1 MNGARRTLYMPN
13 RKLPAYLVHLF
24 TSSGILAGFMALLS
38 IQDKEWQTA
47 TAWLF
52 LCQVIDGIDGTF
64 ARHFKVEAVLPEM
77 DGKTIDQ
84 VIDFVTYAFLP
95 AYFFY
100 HSGLVPE
107 TWQLPCAFAM
117 LLSAAMYYGKKGMV
131 SESMHF
137 IGFPVMWN
145 VVVFYLF
152 FVFDFPAEINAAFIF
167 LFAILHFIPWAYPY
181 PTRALEYRFLTL
193 FVSITALAAAGILV
207 WKYPQKDRALSV
219 ALIAVLV
226 YYAFLMWRINQQS
239 VKSPVISPEPPF
251 ST

>member
-1 MNGARRTLYMPN
+1 MPN
-13 RKLPAYLVHLF
+13 RKLLAYLVHLF
-24 TSSGILAGFMALLS
+24 TASGILSGFMALLA
-38 IQDKEWQTA
+38 IQDKQWQTA

-64 ARHFKVEAVLPEM
+64 ARYFKVETVLPEM

-84 VIDFVTYAFLP
+84 VIDFVTYALLP
-95 AYFFY
+95 AYFLY
-100 HSGLVPE
+100 HAGLVPVL
-107 TWQLPCAFAM
+107 WQLPCAAAM

-131 SESMHF
+131 SENMHF

-152 FVFDFPAEINAAFIF
+152 FVFHFPPEINTAITF
-167 LFAILHFIPWAYPY
+167 LFAILHFVPWAYPY
-181 PTRALEYRFLTL
+181 PTRALEYRYLTL
-193 FVSITALAAAGILV
+193 FVSISALAAAGILV
-207 WKYPQKDRALSV
+207 WKHPRKDSFLSL

-226 YYAFLMWRINQQS
+226 YYTFLMWRINRQ
-239 VKSPVISPEPPF
+239 KDGPLLSPEPPF